1 MTLSAIPDAIITR
14 LRDQVA
20 GFADRVAG
28 TAAEANASEQGEFA
42 LPHAFFMPGGVEPDA
57 SQISG
62 LDQEMI
68 VRFRVMIAV
77 SNASDERGQAGASA
91 LLGLAAGTMQA
102 LLGFVPAANF
112 APVLCD
118 GMEDSFESNRHA
130 LWGSLTFRTSALL
143 SDL

>member
-1 MTLSAIPDAIITR
+1 MSLSALPGLIIER

-28 TAAEANASEQGEFA
+28 SAAEAKASEQTEFP
-42 LPHAFFMPGGVEPDA
+42 LPHAFVMPAGIEPA
-57 SQISG
+57 ETMISA

-77 SNASDERGQAGASA
+77 SNASDERGQAGTSA
-91 LLGLAAGTMQA
+91 FYGLAADTIQA
-102 LLGFVPAANF
+102 LVAHAPTGFTPILSEGV
-112 APVLCD
+112 
-118 GMEDSFESNRHA
+118 EDSFESDRRV
-130 LWGSLTFRTSALL
+130 LWGSLTFRTSILA